1 VSPNVAKQVVGL
13 MIDALQAE
21 AKNHLPTYVQ
31 DSWLDAM
38 SSLLESGLYHVWQA
52 LLENI
57 DTVKLEAEIVEI
69 IDSREDSDG

>member
-1 VSPNVAKQVVGL
+1 MSPTVAKQVIGL

-21 AKNHLPTYVQ
+21 AKSHLPSYVQ
-31 DSWLDAM
+31 DSWMTAM
-38 SSLLESGLYHVWQA
+38 SSILEAGLYHVWQS

-69 IDSREDSDG
+69 IDSREDGNG